1 MTMNVF
7 YFFDHTKCKAEE
19 VGKMQMKKWYVLI
32 ALAVIIVFTVSGCSL
47 LKSPQSKPEQAP
59 PVPQN
64 QAIQGNEPD
73 ISVFMHETGE
83 KKTMK
88 MEDYVAGVVAGEM
101 KNDWPV
107 EALAV
112 QAILARTFTIQA
124 MDAKGGV
131 PARGTQASTD
141 IKEFQAYDAKAVN
154 DNVKK
159 AVEMTRGMVITYQ
172 GKPIQAWF
180 HASAG
185 GITATAKEGLD
196 YKEDEPPYIESVK
209 SPDDLSPADIQNWTA
224 SFTKKELMA
233 VLTKMGKTVTSV
245 DSVELSKKGPSGRTM
260 TMLINKNMEVSGPEV
275 RIGLDSTKLKSMLLD
290 KVEVSGDNVIF
301 TGKGYGHGVGVSQW
315 GANKLAAAGKKPEEI
330 IGQYFKNVTI
340 EKRWN

>member
-1 MTMNVF
+1 MYN
-7 YFFDHTKCKAEE
+7 KR
-19 VGKMQMKKWYVLI
+19 WYVMM
-32 ALAVIIVFTVSGCSL
+32 ALVITIVFMLSGCSMN
-47 LKSPQSKPEQAP
+47 SPQSKPEQTPTAP
-59 PVPQN
+59 QK
-64 QAIQGNEPD
+64 QAVQGNEPE
-73 ISVFMHETGE
+73 ILVFMHETGE
-83 KKTMK
+83 KKNMK
-88 MEDYVAGVVAGEM
+88 MEDYIAGVVAGEM

-112 QAILARTFTIQA
+112 QAILARTFTLQA
-124 MDAKGGV
+124 MDEKGGV

-141 IKEFQAYDAKAVN
+141 IKEFQAYNAKAVN

-185 GITATAKEGLD
+185 GITATAKEGLN
-196 YKEDEPPYIESVK
+196 YKEDEPPYIESVT
-209 SPDDLSPADIQNWTA
+209 SSDDLAPADVQNWKA
-224 SFTKKELMA
+224 SFTKKELMD
-233 VLTKMGKTVTSV
+233 VLTKMGKTVTSIE
-245 DSVELSKKGPSGRTM
+245 SVEMNKKGPSGRTIM
-260 TMLINKNMEVSGPEV
+260 MLINKNIEVSGPEIRV
-275 RIGLDSTKLKSMLLD
+275 GLDSTKLKSMLLD

-315 GANKLAAAGKKPEEI
+315 GANKLATMGKKPEEI
-330 IGQYFKNVTI
+330 IGHYFKDVTI